1 MSERVDVSK
10 RAAAI
15 EYAIRDV
22 VVPAVELEKKGHR
35 VIRLN
40 IGDPL
45 AYEGLP
51 TPGHMIAAY
60 KQALDSQD
68 NGYGPSYGLPELR
81 QAIAEAETDKGWTCS
96 EDDVY
101 VTHGVTEA
109 LQIIFAAFLEEGTKV
124 LAPGPHYPPYM
135 AYPQMYGA
143 TTVEYRLDPNDN
155 WRIDFD
161 DIHSKMD
168 DSVRLLV
175 LINPNNPTGNVATPA
190 EIDSL
195 LDIARDYPQC
205 TIISDEIYDGLDF
218 TGQMSS
224 TASHSDS
231 VPVIVLNGVSKVYFA
246 PGWRIGYMA
255 WHDPEDRLS
264 LVRDGVERL
273 LRSRLCASTP
283 AQHGYLAGLTNE
295 HRWLDGHRSCVKER
309 LDYCMERIGE
319 IDGLDCEA
327 PGGAFYLFVRITDDR
342 AASDKQWVLDLL
354 HQHHV
359 LVVHGSGFS
368 PEYGAGHFRMVCLPP
383 IDTLAEAF
391 DRIEQF
397 MGD

>member
-1 MSERVDVSK
+1 MSERLDASK

-35 VIRLN
+35 IIRLN

-342 AASDKQWVLDLL
+342 AASDNQCVLDLL

-397 MGD
+397 LGD

>member
-35 VIRLN
+35 IIRLN

-60 KQALDSQD
+60 KQALDSLD

-397 MGD
+397 LGD

>member
-35 VIRLN
+35 IIRLN

-218 TGQMSS
+218 IGQMSS

-295 HRWLDGHRSCVKER
+295 HRWLDGQRSCVKER

-397 MGD
+397 LGD